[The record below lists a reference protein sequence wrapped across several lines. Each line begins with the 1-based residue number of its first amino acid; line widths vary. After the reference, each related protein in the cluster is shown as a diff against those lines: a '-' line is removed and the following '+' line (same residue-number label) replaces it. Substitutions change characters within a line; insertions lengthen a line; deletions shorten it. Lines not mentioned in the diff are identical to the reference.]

1 MKPVRGQKCGMCLR
15 HEADDNVSRPGH
27 TGHVTERRVWFI
39 RRLIV
44 GGNLLHPDDEVISL
58 SLT

>member
-1 MKPVRGQKCGMCLR
+1 MR
-15 HEADDNVSRPGH
+15 RPGH
-27 TGHVTERRVWFI
+27 TGHVTERRVLFI

>member
-1 MKPVRGQKCGMCLR
+1 MKCGMCWR
-15 HEADDNVSRPGH
+15 HEADDNVRRPGH

-44 GGNLLHPDDEVISL
+44 GGNLLHPDDDDEQSVFL
-58 SLT
+58 